1 MIIQNYI
8 VIEDNEVTNIV
19 VWDGDASNWQPT
31 LNSLLMPQ
39 STTPAMLWVLNPSTG
54 IYGLV
59 QSTGSADIGFTWD
72 GEVATTNQPQP
83 PDEVKPESIP
93 VTTP

>member
-8 VIEDNEVTNIV
+8 LIEDNEVTNIV
-19 VWDGDASNWQPT
+19 VWDGDASNWQPA

-54 IYGLV
+54 IYELV
-59 QSTGSADIGFTWD
+59 RNIGGADIGFTWN
-72 GEVATTNQPQP
+72 GEVATTNEPQP
-83 PDEVKPESIP
+83 PDEAVVGSIP
-93 VTTP
+93 VATL